1 MEDSND
7 WCEVDSGIVTLQIF
21 RVLICN
27 NPVGPSCTVPDG
39 SYAIKELIQRFNS
52 GCPADVHKYN
62 DFDINPVQNGTVD
75 DLYRDV
81 ELVDP
86 RLEPDFDLVDRVAA
100 AEVAKTGIRRLL
112 EAHKVD
118 VSGPEGLKTEKEDAI
133 EEQTQ

>member
-1 MEDSND
+1 MIR
-7 WCEVDSGIVTLQIF
+7 IVTKF
-21 RVLICN
+21 TYNHNDYRYH
-27 NPVGPSCTVPDG
+27 PVGPSCTVPDD
-39 SYAIKELIQRFNS
+39 SYTIKELIQRFNS

-100 AEVAKTGIRRLL
+100 AEVAKAGVRRLL

-118 VSGPEGLKTEKEDAI
+118 VSGSEGLKTEKEDANK
-133 EEQTQ
+133 EQTQ